1 MPSENFDRR
10 GRAQTKQW
18 DRSIRGRNCFI
29 FRVQSIRV
37 PSPLPG
43 SNGSPTKKT
52 MRIEKRW
59 FHVTIVHERSND
71 YPPMFHIVRNRRTL
85 DWLHLMKNRPA
96 TWPILITTVIRV
108 AFRFVK
114 WWKGELIRL
123 DACFAWR
130 IGVEYVRLLLL
141 WRNAR
146 IRVKLCGMLSPE
158 CIEVFIWRRFDDQ
171 MLFSCLKFIAKVQWK
186 IVRYNSIENISDFW
200 FHLMNSLYIF
210 VSRVFLIFHCIIFP
224 LKIFKKQREDIVQT
238 HFSHTS
244 SFISQRIRKWVLL
257 SIPFSILYIHF
268 ALLNISI
275 AKSNKRTWSRA
286 FFPVAQ
292 SRGNSYRD
300 KIGKF
305 TEKRLLNVSWNF
317 NLRCSEVIKQA
328 AWDAALKTAADKG
341 KASKKLALFQEMHA
355 SNFTWTVIY
364 PITLTKWIVIPWI
377 REVLLV
383 R

>member
-29 FRVQSIRV
+29 FRVQSILV

-210 VSRVFLIFHCIIFP
+210 VSRVFLIFHSLCNLP
-224 LKIFKKQREDIVQT
+224 FKNFQKATRRYPANTFFAHYFIYISKNTKMSATFYSLFYTLYPFCAFE
-238 HFSHTS
+238 HF
-244 SFISQRIRKWVLL
+244 
-257 SIPFSILYIHF
+257 Y
-268 ALLNISI
+268 
-275 AKSNKRTWSRA
+275 
-286 FFPVAQ
+286 
-292 SRGNSYRD
+292 
-300 KIGKF
+300 
-305 TEKRLLNVSWNF
+305 
-317 NLRCSEVIKQA
+317 CEV
-328 AWDAALKTAADKG
+328 
-341 KASKKLALFQEMHA
+341 
-355 SNFTWTVIY
+355 
-364 PITLTKWIVIPWI
+364 
-377 REVLLV
+377 
-383 R
+383 

>member
-1 MPSENFDRR
+1 M
-10 GRAQTKQW
+10 
-18 DRSIRGRNCFI
+18 
-29 FRVQSIRV
+29 
-37 PSPLPG
+37 
-43 SNGSPTKKT
+43 
-52 MRIEKRW
+52 
-59 FHVTIVHERSND
+59 
-71 YPPMFHIVRNRRTL
+71 
-85 DWLHLMKNRPA
+85 
-96 TWPILITTVIRV
+96 
-108 AFRFVK
+108 
-114 WWKGELIRL
+114 
-123 DACFAWR
+123 
-130 IGVEYVRLLLL
+130 
-141 WRNAR
+141 
-146 IRVKLCGMLSPE
+146 
-158 CIEVFIWRRFDDQ
+158 
-171 MLFSCLKFIAKVQWK
+171 
-186 IVRYNSIENISDFW
+186 
-200 FHLMNSLYIF
+200 
-210 VSRVFLIFHCIIFP
+210 IFHCIIFP
-224 LKIFKKQREDIVQT
+224 LKIFKKLREDILQT